1 MRFQI
6 FFELERGQVLPINYQ
21 YELSSW
27 IYKVI
32 DRADKDYAEFLHKEG
47 YGNFLKRNYK
57 LFTFS
62 RLNFPYKKWR
72 RIEDRIKFYTN
83 KGRITLSCTFSFFID
98 KGAESFVMGLFQDQK
113 FRLGDQLNQIDLSV
127 QRVEARP
134 VTVSH
139 NKVHIKTLS
148 PILISRPKIKENG
161 KLGADY
167 LDPEKHEDYA
177 HYFLKNLESKY
188 LSAMQAKGMP
198 LKELDTSDWQFE
210 LLGKARSN
218 LITLKRHTSAQ
229 TKIRPFMYTFSLKAP
244 IPVIEFGLHAGFGE
258 ETSQGLG
265 CGEVVENVNNLKR

>member
-6 FFELERGQVLPINYQ
+6 FFELEEGRVLPINYQ
-21 YELSSW
+21 YALSSW

-32 DRADKDYAEFLHKEG
+32 DRADKDYADFLHKQG

-62 RLNFPYKKWR
+62 RLNLPYKKWKL
-72 RIEDRIKFYTN
+72 IGDRIKFYTN
-83 KGRITLSCTFSFFID
+83 RDRVTLSCTFSFFID
-98 KGAESFVMGLFQDQK
+98 KGAESFIMGLFNNQK
-113 FRLGDQLNQIDLSV
+113 LRLGDQLNQVGLSV

-134 VTVSH
+134 ITVPS
-139 NKVHIKTLS
+139 NKVHIKAIS
-148 PILISRPKIKENG
+148 PILISKPNLKENG

-167 LDPEKHEDYA
+167 LNPAADPDYA
-177 HYFLKNLESKY
+177 HYFIKNLQTKY

-210 LLGKARSN
+210 LLSEAKSN
-218 LITLKRHTSAQ
+218 LITLKQHTAAQ
-229 TKIRPFMYTFSLKAP
+229 TRVKPYRYTFSLKAP

-265 CGEVVENVNNLKR
+265 CGELVD